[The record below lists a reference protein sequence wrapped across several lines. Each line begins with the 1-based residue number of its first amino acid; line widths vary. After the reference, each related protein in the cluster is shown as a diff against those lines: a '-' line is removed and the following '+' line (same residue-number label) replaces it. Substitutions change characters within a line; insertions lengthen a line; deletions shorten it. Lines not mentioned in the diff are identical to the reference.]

1 MNNERV
7 KVLVNIFLDRLDDMM
22 NSEHDPRNLWEA
34 VSCCVKHWDPD
45 SEDFAGM
52 FRSSMEKAAPFI
64 EEGEGKPVEGIYYL
78 CANGKSEEVRS
89 AFIRLSSPD
98 GGDINARQDRI
109 IHFSEEINSLLNEL
123 VPAQWQYKQ
132 RTRNVVRYLAFIRP
146 QENFFYNAAEGA
158 AFAGYTE
165 VTEEIGY
172 DRFLKLTG
180 YYRMGEDLT
189 EYLLTRDDLAARL
202 LKELEKKS
210 NEVGDRDLPHIDPG
224 MHIMAYAL
232 IRGAYRNGFY
242 EEKAAN
248 RKSKISSVSQR
259 KIEKTQQQARLLDEQ
274 ERISYRLDEI
284 ITQEMNIQIPLLSGV
299 SVRHDSFGEGCVMDQ
314 NGKYLTIDFD
324 GIQKKFALPGAIIGG
339 HLQFDNDDFVEQCFT
354 MEKIG
359 RKKKEI
365 TSELTAIEV
374 QLQMLD

>member
-1 MNNERV
+1 MNYERV

-22 NSEHDPRNLWEA
+22 SSEHDPRKLWEA
-34 VSCCVKHWDPD
+34 VSCCVKQWDPD
-45 SEDFAGM
+45 SDDFPAM
-52 FRSSMEKAAPFI
+52 FRSSMEKAAPYI
-64 EEGEGKPVEGIYYL
+64 EEGEGKPVEGICYL
-78 CANGKSEEVRS
+78 CAEGKAEEVRN
-89 AFIRLSSPD
+89 AFLRLSNPD
-98 GGDINARQDRI
+98 GGDINARQERI
-109 IHFSEEINSLLNEL
+109 AQFAEEINRLLNETA
-123 VPAQWQYKQ
+123 PEKWQYKQ

-172 DRFLKLTG
+172 DRFLKLAG

-189 EYLLTRDDLAARL
+189 EYLLTREDLAARL
-202 LKELEKKS
+202 LKVLEKKS
-210 NEVGDRDLPHIDPG
+210 NEVGDRDLSNIDPG

-259 KIEKTQQQARLLDEQ
+259 KIEKTKQQARLLDEQ
-274 ERISYRLDEI
+274 ERIAYRLDEI

-299 SVRHDSFGEGCVMDQ
+299 SVRHDAFGDGCVMEQ
-314 NGKYLTIDFD
+314 NGKYLTVDFD
-324 GIQKKFALPGAIIGG
+324 GTTKKFALPGAIIGG
-339 HLQFDNDDFVEQCFT
+339 HLQFDNDDFMEQCFT

-359 RKKKEI
+359 RKKKQI